1 MKKKL
6 ALLWVTSFLLVVVIG
21 IPLIGSYQNDI
32 QVVPSDIVYQ
42 TLGHHGGI

>member
-21 IPLIGSYQNDI
+21 TPLIGPDQNEI
-32 QVVPSDIVYQ
+32 QVPPSDIVYQ
-42 TLGHHGGI
+42 ALGHHGEG